1 MKVSTIGLDL
11 AKSVFQVHGIDDAG
25 QIVLRRQLRRSEMLT
40 FFGRL
45 PRCLLGM
52 EACASAH
59 YWARQL
65 SALGHEVRLLPA
77 SHVKAYVKRGKKND
91 ATDAAAIC
99 EAVTRPH
106 MQAVPIK
113 TEEQQAVLM
122 LHRSRDLLI
131 GQRTML
137 SNALRAHLAEFGI
150 VAALGN
156 AGIKALAAIVRGDVH
171 EPLPQLARKAL
182 GLLVAQIADIEAKV
196 RMLDAEILAWHKADA
211 ISQRLASIPGIGPIT
226 ASAMAA
232 TVGGDVSRFASGR
245 QLAAWLGLV
254 PRQNSSGGKDRLGA
268 ITKTGDRYIRRLL
281 VVGATAMI
289 SQARRKKNVA
299 SAWLI
304 KLLEAKPAR
313 LVSVA
318 LANKMARIAW
328 AVLARGTVYQTP
340 APVMA

>member
-11 AKSVFQVHGIDDAG
+11 AKSVFQVHGVDDAG
-25 QIVLRRQLRRSEMLT
+25 QVVVRRQLRRSEMLK
-40 FFGRL
+40 FFAKL

-106 MQAVPIK
+106 MQTVPIK

-137 SNALRAHLAEFGI
+137 SNALRAHLAELGI
-150 VAALGN
+150 IAVLGN
-156 AGIKALAAIVRGDVH
+156 GGITALAAIVRGEVD
-171 EPLPQLARKAL
+171 EPLPSLARKAL
-182 GLLVAQIADIEAKV
+182 GLLVDQIADSAAKIAA
-196 RMLDAEILAWHKADA
+196 LDAEILAWHKADSV
-211 ISQRLASIPGIGPIT
+211 SQRLCTIPGIGPIT

-289 SQARRKKNVA
+289 AQARKNKKAA
-299 SAWLI
+299 SEWLL
-304 KLLEAKPAR
+304 KLLAAKPAR

-328 AVLARGTVYQTP
+328 AILTREETYRTP
-340 APVMA
+340 ATATA